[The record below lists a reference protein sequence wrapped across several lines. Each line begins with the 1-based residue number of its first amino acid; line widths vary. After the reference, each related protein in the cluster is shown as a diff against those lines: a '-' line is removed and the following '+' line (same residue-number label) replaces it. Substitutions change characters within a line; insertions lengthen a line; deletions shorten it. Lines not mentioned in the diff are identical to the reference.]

1 MGSIEGVGVQKKL
14 ERPTGCAFGRILG
27 MTGGISP
34 ILFPSRL
41 GRVVR
46 VFVWVGV
53 LSGQVWVFVGGFY
66 CILGFCGL
74 RVLWVFLGSF
84 YELVGLFMCILLV

>member
-1 MGSIEGVGVQKKL
+1 
-14 ERPTGCAFGRILG
+14 
-27 MTGGISP
+27 
-34 ILFPSRL
+34 
-41 GRVVR
+41 
-46 VFVWVGV
+46 VWVGV